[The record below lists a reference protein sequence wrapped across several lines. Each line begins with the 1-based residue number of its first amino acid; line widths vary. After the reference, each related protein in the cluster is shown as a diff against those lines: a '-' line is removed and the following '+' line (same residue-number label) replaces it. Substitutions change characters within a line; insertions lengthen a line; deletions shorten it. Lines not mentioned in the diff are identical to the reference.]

1 MIALARRSC
10 ALSTFLA
17 KVKNDF
23 YLIFSWEVTLAQEDA
38 CGNLQ
43 VTVSEIIQ
51 DVIQRLVVAGKGV
64 FMEMMHQQLPR
75 LIYCTCN
82 KEEVQ

>member
-1 MIALARRSC
+1 MI
-10 ALSTFLA
+10 FIW
-17 KVKNDF
+17 F
-23 YLIFSWEVTLAQEDA
+23 FSWEVTLAQEDA
-38 CGNLQ
+38 CANLQ

-51 DVIQRLVVAGKGV
+51 DVKQRLVVAGQGV

-82 KEEVQ
+82 EEEAQ

>member
-1 MIALARRSC
+1 MIALASKSC

-17 KVKNDF
+17 KVKRD
-23 YLIFSWEVTLAQEDA
+23 LIFSWEVTLAQEDA

-51 DVIQRLVVAGKGV
+51 DIIQRLVVAGKGV
-64 FMEMMHQQLPR
+64 FMEMMH
-75 LIYCTCN
+75 
-82 KEEVQ
+82 